1 MRDGLIAGVCGIIE
15 GIFNVFP
22 FPELRVQ
29 LHVDQ
34 CTRDGT
40 MAEALLDLEEIRAC
54 LIVMK
59 GMGMPEGMKGI
70 APALPSEFGNPVLQ
84 DLRQRS
90 LIDM

>member
-1 MRDGLIAGVCGIIE
+1 MP
-15 GIFNVFP
+15 P
-22 FPELRVQ
+22 FPEFRVQ

-34 CTRDGT
+34 CARDGT
-40 MAEALLDLEEIRAC
+40 VAEALLDLEEIRTG

-59 GMGMPEGMKGI
+59 GVGMPEGMEGI
-70 APALPSEFGNPVLQ
+70 ATAFPSEFCESVLK